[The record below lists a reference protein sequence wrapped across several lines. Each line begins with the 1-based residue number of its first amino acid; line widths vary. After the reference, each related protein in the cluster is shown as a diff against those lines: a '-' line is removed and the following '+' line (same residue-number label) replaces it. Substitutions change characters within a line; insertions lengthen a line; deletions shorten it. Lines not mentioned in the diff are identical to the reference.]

1 MAESKYKDSVTPSK
15 SPRTSLKKKGMKN
28 DELTSKLT
36 EQANEFK
43 SEITE
48 IKLEQARQKS
58 AFQKVLEELHDFNN
72 MTMSEKQDKKTKEII
87 KKAFIEF
94 MTPIEMNINVDF
106 KKLRKYIEDCMT
118 TMKDHSNL
126 LMGIQK

>member
-1 MAESKYKDSVTPSK
+1 MS
-15 SPRTSLKKKGMKN
+15 
-28 DELTSKLT
+28 
-36 EQANEFK
+36 Q
-43 SEITE
+43 
-48 IKLEQARQKS
+48 IKLELAQQKS
-58 AFQKVLEELHDFNN
+58 AFQKVLEELHEFNN
-72 MTMSEKQDKKTKEII
+72 MTFSEKQDKKQNQII

-126 LMGIQK
+126 LIGTQK

>member
-1 MAESKYKDSVTPSK
+1 
-15 SPRTSLKKKGMKN
+15 
-28 DELTSKLT
+28 
-36 EQANEFK
+36 
-43 SEITE
+43 
-48 IKLEQARQKS
+48 
-58 AFQKVLEELHDFNN
+58 

>member
-118 TMKDHSNL
+118 T
-126 LMGIQK
+126 